1 MLLRSVLQPDAFK
14 ITGNF
19 FYAIGVLDA
28 GLLLTD
34 FLTLTNLLQ
43 YMNNISN
50 MQLLSNKKT
59 LPEREGLVKN
69 ARGDFVEVIKPPYF
83 MPAGVYLIPL

>member
-43 YMNNISN
+43 YTNNISN
-50 MQLLSNKKT
+50 MQIFFNKK
-59 LPEREGLVKN
+59 PFRKGKGLEN
-69 ARGDFVEVIKPPYF
+69 ARGTSWEEETPYPF
-83 MPAGVYLIPL
+83 TASMFAFL

>member
-1 MLLRSVLQPDAFK
+1 LLRSVLQPDAFK

-19 FYAIGVLDA
+19 FYALGVLDA

-34 FLTLTNLLQ
+34 FLTLTNLPQ

-50 MQLLSNKKT
+50 MQLLPNKKPFRKGEG
-59 LPEREGLVKN
+59 LNKFARGSFGGERET
-69 ARGDFVEVIKPPYF
+69 PPH
-83 MPAGVYLIPL
+83 PLAMLL